1 MIFFFF
7 LRDNDDDDDDEK
19 LLALKRVK
27 GNRPARFHS
36 ISRKRVFN

>member
-7 LRDNDDDDDDEK
+7 LRDDDDEK
-19 LLALKRVK
+19 LLLALKRVK
-27 GNRPARFHS
+27 GNKPARFHYS

>member
-7 LRDNDDDDDDEK
+7 LRDNDDDDDEK